1 MEYEFSEKKTRR
13 SEPVRTLDITPEH
26 GEMIKAVETV
36 DVVGTEP
43 LTLHDKRVWN
53 ALLANAHGP
62 SMGVEGTEFRISLS
76 ALRDTHQGNDRVTES
91 IERLMKTVVR
101 YRTGDVVKRFQLLGG
116 NDMGNSDREHG
127 YLTYRFDKSLIELL
141 ENSTMFAKLRL
152 EVVAAFSSKYALAL
166 YEHIA
171 RRVRLKYKFIQDYT
185 VTEIREILGVPD
197 GKLNSF
203 GSLKQKAIDPALNEI
218 NALAEFNAYMASKR
232 TGKKI
237 THVTMSWHWKNP
249 EDRDAAFAELQRP
262 KAGRRDRI
270 KGTAEG
276 VIEPE
281 PLELPLITPELR
293 RSIRSR

>member
-1 MEYEFSEKKTRR
+1 MDYEISEDTGPRTQT
-13 SEPVRTLDITPEH
+13 VRTIDLTPEH
-26 GEMIKAVETV
+26 GEMLKPVETV
-36 DVVGTEP
+36 DIVGTEP

-53 ALLANAHGP
+53 SLLANAHGP
-62 SMGVEGTEFRISLS
+62 TMGVENTDFRIALS
-76 ALRDTHQGNDRVTES
+76 ELRDTHHGNDRVNDS

-101 YRTGDVVKRFQLLGG
+101 YRAGDVVKRFQLLGG

-127 YLTYRFDKSLIELL
+127 YLVYRFDKNLIELL
-141 ENSTMFAKLRL
+141 GNSTMFAKLRL

-171 RRVRLKYKFIQDYT
+171 RRVRMKHRFMQDYT
-185 VTEIREILGVPD
+185 VQEMREILGVPD
-197 GKLNSF
+197 NRLKSF

-249 EDRDAAFAELQRP
+249 EDRDAAFAELKRP
-262 KAGRRDRI
+262 KAGRKERI
-270 KGTAEG
+270 RGTTEG
-276 VIEPE
+276 VVEPE
-281 PLELPLITPELR
+281 PLELPLIEPELR
-293 RSIRSR
+293 KRVRA